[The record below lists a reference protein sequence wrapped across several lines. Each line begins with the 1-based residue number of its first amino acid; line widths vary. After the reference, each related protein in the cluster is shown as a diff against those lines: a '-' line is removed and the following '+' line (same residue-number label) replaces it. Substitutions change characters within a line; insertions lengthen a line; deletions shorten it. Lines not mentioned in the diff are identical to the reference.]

1 MATPQVIGN
10 DQSLATQCLVFIQS
24 LVNQRIGFNFNL
36 TSGDF
41 TCSFDSTGTVIAAS
55 ARIPTD
61 VKKKSSSPS
70 TKRRNAKRRQLFLE
84 NKKRGSSYV
93 DCENPAQ
100 SAREKP
106 PLPACNEPPQNK
118 KLGSSSVD
126 CGKPPQSAC
135 EEPPQPAHKVPPQQ
149 SAHKEPTQ
157 PFSESLC
164 FPSTT
169 ESADFEPNNH
179 GGGNITKKMRLEKVP
194 PLTVLVDAR
203 SSPKYRIQQ
212 FDGNSSLSD
221 LSPCENDPPSEIGDD
236 SKMDQS
242 TYCPNCDTST
252 FHQCHDADYICDSM
266 VILGDELYMDQS
278 SICPHCE
285 QTLRPNIRHGYFNCD
300 SLCVRMS
307 YLITQDL
314 IEDLTFDPFMGPHNE
329 KCENAREKRT
339 NGILN
344 QIECSTSDDDNEI
357 ERKYLSKKLCFCYD
371 QRIYDF

>member
-1 MATPQVIGN
+1 M
-10 DQSLATQCLVFIQS
+10 
-24 LVNQRIGFNFNL
+24 
-36 TSGDF
+36 
-41 TCSFDSTGTVIAAS
+41 
-55 ARIPTD
+55 
-61 VKKKSSSPS
+61 
-70 TKRRNAKRRQLFLE
+70 
-84 NKKRGSSYV
+84 
-93 DCENPAQ
+93 
-100 SAREKP
+100 
-106 PLPACNEPPQNK
+106 
-118 KLGSSSVD
+118 
-126 CGKPPQSAC
+126 
-135 EEPPQPAHKVPPQQ
+135 PPQQ

-221 LSPCENDPPSEIGDD
+221 LSLCENDPPNEIGDD

-252 FHQCHDADYICDSM
+252 CHQCHDADYICDSM

-314 IEDLTFDPFMGPHNE
+314 IEDLAFDPFMGPHNE
-329 KCENAREKRT
+329 KCD
-339 NGILN
+339 NGQTVFEPN
-344 QIECSTSDDDNEI
+344 
-357 ERKYLSKKLCFCYD
+357 
-371 QRIYDF
+371 

>member
-41 TCSFDSTGTVIAAS
+41 TCSFDSTGTVIAAL
-55 ARIPTD
+55 ARIPTE

-70 TKRRNAKRRQLFLE
+70 TKRRNTKRRQLFLE

-135 EEPPQPAHKVPPQQ
+135 EEPPQPAHNVPPQQ
-149 SAHKEPTQ
+149 SAYKEPTQ
-157 PFSESLC
+157 TFSESLC
-164 FPSTT
+164 FPSTS
-169 ESADFEPNNH
+169 ESADTSDH
-179 GGGNITKKMRLEKVP
+179 SSGHITKKIRMDKVP
-194 PLTVLVDAR
+194 PLKLPR
-203 SSPKYRIQQ
+203 YRIQQ

-221 LSPCENDPPSEIGDD
+221 LNLCENDHQSEHGDD
-236 SKMDQS
+236 SNMDQS
-242 TYCPNCDTST
+242 INCPFCDQTLTST
-252 FHQCHDADYICDSM
+252 FHQCHGAEQEPTPSHGGEN
-266 VILGDELYMDQS
+266 IL
-278 SICPHCE
+278 
-285 QTLRPNIRHGYFNCD
+285 TLK
-300 SLCVRMS
+300 
-307 YLITQDL
+307 
-314 IEDLTFDPFMGPHNE
+314 PFMGPHN
-329 KCENAREKRT
+329 KQCLKDRKTQKMDALRSIDST
-339 NGILN
+339 
-344 QIECSTSDDDNEI
+344 STSDEQRHFN
-357 ERKYLSKKLCFCYD
+357 KTLLSKELFMCSCSD
-371 QRIYDF
+371 EQTLHDFSGIQDLKPILAYFKSCSENFVE